1 MPRERL
7 KKNTKRQKKKK
18 KKKKNDQSLT
28 ERTPKQATSIGDCQV
43 SVKSR
48 MLSAKW
54 IVILSRNVL
63 LNVDLF
69 PAVDTC

>member
-28 ERTPKQATSIGDCQV
+28 ERMPKQATSIGDRQV